1 MPRLFNRKYQK
12 PIRQC
17 LRNTATDAEKL
28 LWSRLKHSQLL
39 GYKFRRQQGIAN
51 YVVDFYCPEHKLA
64 VEIDGATHS
73 TPEEM
78 KHDKERQDYIEK
90 FGVGFLRFTK
100 SDVFENLDW
109 VLETIVEKQSREGKG
124 RGTSRGGGG
133 EQNDYSSHK
142 STEQHTKNRGG
153 CAQQR

>member
-1 MPRLFNRKYQK
+1 MLRLFNRKYQK
-12 PIRQC
+12 PIRRR
-17 LRNTATDAEKL
+17 LRNSATDAEKV

-64 VEIDGATHS
+64 IEIDGATHS

-78 KHDKERQDYIEK
+78 KHDMERQQYIEK
-90 FGVGFLRFTK
+90 FGVNFLRFTN

-109 VLETIVEKQSREGKG
+109 VLETIVERLAK
-124 RGTSRGGGG
+124 
-133 EQNDYSSHK
+133 HK
-142 STEQHTKNRGG
+142 TDGQAPNRCDG
-153 CAQQR
+153 